1 MKQDSVKQ
9 KHVDSY
15 YAATR
20 NFTGDFPVLEGAVD
34 CDVCVIGAGYTGLSS
49 ALFLAEAGYSV
60 TVLEAAKVGFGASG
74 RNGGQLVNSYSR
86 DVDVIEE
93 RYGDKTAEI
102 LGSMIF
108 EGADIIRQR
117 IQHYDIQCDYRPG
130 GIFAAMN
137 KKQLKGLA
145 EQKKSWERYGNKNL
159 KMLDAADI
167 KREIGSDA
175 YVGGLLDMQGGHI
188 HPLNL
193 ALGEASAIIGLGGKI
208 YEQSAAV
215 EINYGEPITVRTA
228 KGLVRAKY
236 LLIAGNAYL
245 PQGLDNRVTSKSMP
259 CGSQIVVTEP
269 LSEKQARSLIKNN
282 YCVEDCNYLL
292 DYYRLTADN
301 RLLYGGGVVYGARE
315 PDDIEQ
321 LIRPKILKTFPQLKD
336 VKIDYRWT
344 GNFLLTMSR
353 MPQFGRIEKNAYYMQ
368 GYSGHGVTCSHLAGK
383 LISEMIRGDAERF
396 DAFASLPHMPMIG
409 GRTFSAPLT
418 ALGAVYYS
426 LRDRFGI

>member
-1 MKQDSVKQ
+1 MQPYVN
-9 KHVDSY
+9 SY

-20 NFTGDFPVLEGAVD
+20 NNVGDFPILDQVIE

-49 ALFLAEAGYSV
+49 ALFLTEAGYSV
-60 TVLEAAKVGFGASG
+60 TVLESAKVGFGASG

-86 DVDVIEE
+86 DVDVIEQ
-93 RYGDKTAEI
+93 RYGDKTAQV

-108 EGADIIRQR
+108 EGGDIIRQR
-117 IQHYDIQCDYRPG
+117 IKQYDIQCDYRQG
-130 GIFAAMN
+130 GIFAALN

-145 EQKKSWERYGNKNL
+145 GQKSHWERYGNQQL
-159 KMLDAADI
+159 QMLSAADI
-167 KREIGSDA
+167 AKEVGTDN
-175 YVGGLLDMQGGHI
+175 YVGGLLDMSGGHV

-193 ALGEASAIIGLGGKI
+193 ALGEAAAIIRLGGKI
-208 YEQSAAV
+208 FEQSAA
-215 EINYGEPITVRTA
+215 INIAYGEPIVVSTA
-228 KGLVRAKY
+228 KGQVRAKY

-245 PQGLDNRVTSKSMP
+245 NEDLDPRVTRKSMP

-269 LSEKQARSLIKNN
+269 LSEKVAKSLITHN

-292 DYYRLTADN
+292 DYFRLTADN

-315 PDDIEQ
+315 PKDIEQ
-321 LIRPKILKTFPQLKD
+321 LILPKILKTFPQLKG

-353 MPQFGRIEKNAYYMQ
+353 MPQFGRVEKNAYYMQ

-396 DAFASLPHMPMIG
+396 DAFASLPHMPMMG
-409 GRTFSAPLT
+409 GRAFQVPLT
-418 ALGAVYYS
+418 ALGATYYAM
-426 LRDRFGI
+426 RDRFGI

>member
-1 MKQDSVKQ
+1 MKQQ
-9 KHVDSY
+9 HVNSY

-20 NFTGDFPVLEGAVD
+20 NEAIDFPILEEALD
-34 CDVCVIGAGYTGLSS
+34 CDVCIIGAGYTGLSS
-49 ALFLAEAGYSV
+49 ALFLSEAGYKV
-60 TVLEAAKVGFGASG
+60 TVLEAAKVGYGASG

-108 EGADIIRQR
+108 EGADIIRSR
-117 IQHYDIQCDYRPG
+117 IKDYDIKCDYRPG

-137 KKQLKGLA
+137 KKQLNGLA
-145 EQKKSWERYGNKNL
+145 EQKRNWERYGNRNL

-167 KREIGSDA
+167 RREVGSDA
-175 YVGGLLDMQGGHI
+175 YVGGLLDMQGGHV

-193 ALGEASAIIGLGGKI
+193 ALGEAAAIVRLGGKI

-215 EINYGEPITVRTA
+215 DITYGEPITVRTA

-245 PQGLDNRVTSKSMP
+245 PQGLDNRVTAKSMP

-269 LSEKQARSLIKNN
+269 LTEQQARSLIPNN

-396 DAFASLPHMPMIG
+396 NAFASLPHMPMLG

-426 LRDRFGI
+426 LRDRFGV

>member
-1 MKQDSVKQ
+1 MKQT
-9 KHVDSY
+9 HINSY

-20 NFTGDFPVLEGAVD
+20 NHTGDFPTLEELVE

-86 DVDVIEE
+86 DVDVIEA
-93 RYGDKTAEI
+93 RYGDKTAEV

-130 GIFAAMN
+130 GIFAALN
-137 KKQLKGLA
+137 KKQLKGLT
-145 EQKKSWERYGNKNL
+145 EQKNSWERYGNQNL
-159 KMLDAADI
+159 TLLDAHDI
-167 KREIGSDA
+167 KREVGCDN

-208 YEQSAAV
+208 FEQSAAV
-215 EINYGEPITVRTA
+215 EITYGEPITVRTA
-228 KGLVRAKY
+228 KGVVRAKY

-245 PQGLDNRVTSKSMP
+245 PQNLDSRVTSKSMP

-269 LSEKQARSLIKNN
+269 LAENVARSLITHN

-321 LIRPKILKTFPQLKD
+321 LIKPKILKTFPQLKD

-396 DAFASLPHMPMIG
+396 DAFASLPHMPMLG
-409 GRTFSAPLT
+409 GRTFQVPLT
-418 ALGAVYYS
+418 AMGAAYYAM
-426 LRDRFGI
+426 RDRFGI

>member
-1 MKQDSVKQ
+1 MKHT
-9 KHVDSY
+9 HVNSY

-20 NFTGDFPVLEGAVD
+20 NLTTDFPVLEESVE

-60 TVLEAAKVGFGASG
+60 TVLEAAQVGFGASG

-86 DVDVIEE
+86 DVDVIEA
-93 RYGDKTAEI
+93 RYGEKTARV
-102 LGSMIF
+102 LGSMMF

-117 IQHYDIQCDYRPG
+117 IGHYDIQCDYRPG
-130 GIFAAMN
+130 GIFAALN
-137 KKQLKGLA
+137 KKQLKALA
-145 EQKKSWERYGNKNL
+145 EQKSSWEAYGNQNL
-159 KMLDAADI
+159 TLLDAADI
-167 KREIGSDA
+167 KREVGCA
-175 YVGGLLDMQGGHI
+175 NYVGGLLDLQGGHI

-193 ALGEASAIIGLGGKI
+193 ALGEASAFIGLGGKI
-208 YEQSAAV
+208 FEQSAAV
-215 EINYGEPITVRTA
+215 EITYGEPITVRTA
-228 KGLVRAKY
+228 RGVVRAKY

-245 PQGLDNRVTSKSMP
+245 AQNLDNRVTAKSMP
-259 CGSQIVVTEP
+259 CGSQIAVTEP
-269 LSEKQARSLIKNN
+269 LPENVARSLIANN

-321 LIRPKILKTFPQLKD
+321 LIKPKILKTFPQLKD

-409 GRTFSAPLT
+409 GRTFQAPLT
-418 ALGAVYYS
+418 AMGAAYYA

>member
-1 MKQDSVKQ
+1 MQT
-9 KHVDSY
+9 HVNSY

-20 NFTGDFPVLEGAVD
+20 NHTGDFPVLEESVE

-86 DVDVIEE
+86 DVDVIEQ
-93 RYGDKTAEI
+93 RYGEKSAEI
-102 LGSMIF
+102 LGSMMF

-117 IQHYDIQCDYRPG
+117 IQHYDIQCDYHPG
-130 GIFAAMN
+130 GIFAALN
-137 KKQLKGLA
+137 KKQFKGLA
-145 EQKKSWERYGNKNL
+145 EQKRSWERYGNRNL
-159 KMLDAADI
+159 QLLDAKDI
-167 KREIGSDA
+167 AGEVGCENYI
-175 YVGGLLDMQGGHI
+175 GGLLDKQGGHV

-193 ALGEASAIIGLGGKI
+193 ALGEASAIIGLGGRI
-208 YEQSAAV
+208 FEQSAA
-215 EINYGEPITVRTA
+215 ENITYGEPNVVRTA
-228 KGLVRAKY
+228 KGVVRAKY

-245 PQGLDNRVTSKSMP
+245 PQNLDPRVTRKSMP

-269 LSEKQARSLIKNN
+269 LSAEVARSLITHN

-315 PDDIEQ
+315 PADIEQ
-321 LIRPKILKTFPQLKD
+321 LIRPKILKTFPQLKN

-383 LISEMIRGDAERF
+383 LISEVIRGDAERF
-396 DAFASLPHMPMIG
+396 DAFASLPHMPMFG
-409 GRTFSAPLT
+409 GRTFQAPLT
-418 ALGAVYYS
+418 AMGAAYYA

>member
-1 MKQDSVKQ
+1 MMQPYVN
-9 KHVDSY
+9 SY

-20 NFTGDFPVLEGAVD
+20 NNVGDFPILDQVIE

-49 ALFLAEAGYSV
+49 ALFLTEAGYSV
-60 TVLEAAKVGFGASG
+60 TVLESAKVGFGASG

-86 DVDVIEE
+86 DVDVIEQ
-93 RYGDKTAEI
+93 RYGDKTAQV

-108 EGADIIRQR
+108 EGGDIIRQR
-117 IQHYDIQCDYRPG
+117 IKQYDIQCDYRQG
-130 GIFAAMN
+130 GIFAALN

-145 EQKKSWERYGNKNL
+145 GQKSHWERYGNQQL
-159 KMLDAADI
+159 QMLSAADI
-167 KREIGSDA
+167 AKEVGTDN
-175 YVGGLLDMQGGHI
+175 YVGGLLDMSGGHV

-193 ALGEASAIIGLGGKI
+193 ALGEAAAIIRLGGKI
-208 YEQSAAV
+208 FEQSAA
-215 EINYGEPITVRTA
+215 INIAYGEPIVVGTA
-228 KGLVRAKY
+228 KGQVRAKY

-245 PQGLDNRVTSKSMP
+245 NEDLDPRVTRKSMP

-269 LSEKQARSLIKNN
+269 LSEKVAKSLITHN

-292 DYYRLTADN
+292 DYFRLTADN

-315 PDDIEQ
+315 PKDIEQ
-321 LIRPKILKTFPQLKD
+321 LILPKILKTFPQLKG

-353 MPQFGRIEKNAYYMQ
+353 MPQFGRVEKNAYYMQ

-396 DAFASLPHMPMIG
+396 DAFASLPHMPMMG
-409 GRTFSAPLT
+409 GRAFQVPLT
-418 ALGAVYYS
+418 ALGATYYAM
-426 LRDRFGI
+426 RDRFGI

>member
-1 MKQDSVKQ
+1 MKQSSVTQ
-9 KHVDSY
+9 KHVNSY
-15 YAATR
+15 YAATTNR
-20 NFTGDFPVLEGAVD
+20 IGDFPVLEQAVD

-49 ALFLAEAGYSV
+49 ALFLAEGGYSV

-117 IQHYDIQCDYRPG
+117 IQHYDIQCDYKPG
-130 GIFAAMN
+130 GIFAALN

-145 EQKKSWERYGNKNL
+145 EQKSSWERYGNKNL

-167 KREIGSDA
+167 KREVGCDN
-175 YVGGLLDMQGGHI
+175 YVGGLLDLQGGHV

-215 EINYGEPITVRTA
+215 EITYGEPITVRTA

-269 LSEKQARSLIKNN
+269 LSEKVARSLIKNN

-321 LIRPKILKTFPQLKD
+321 LIKPKILKTFPQLKD

-396 DAFASLPHMPMIG
+396 DAFASLPHMPMLG
-409 GRTFSAPLT
+409 GRTFQAPLT
-418 ALGAVYYS
+418 AMGAAYYA

>member
-1 MKQDSVKQ
+1 MKQA
-9 KHVDSY
+9 HVNSY

-167 KREIGSDA
+167 KREVGSNA

-215 EINYGEPITVRTA
+215 EITYGEPITVRTA
-228 KGLVRAKY
+228 KGVVKAKY

-269 LSEKQARSLIKNN
+269 LPEKVARSLITNN

-292 DYYRLTADN
+292 DYYRLTRDN

-383 LISEMIRGDAERF
+383 LISDMIRGDAERF

>member
-1 MKQDSVKQ
+1 MKQQ
-9 KHVDSY
+9 HVNSY

-20 NFTGDFPVLEGAVD
+20 NEVIDFPVLEEAVD
-34 CDVCVIGAGYTGLSS
+34 CDVCIIGAGYTGLSS
-49 ALFLAEAGYSV
+49 ALFLSEAGYKV
-60 TVLEAAKVGFGASG
+60 TVLEAAKVGYGASG

-108 EGADIIRQR
+108 EGADIIRSR
-117 IQHYDIQCDYRPG
+117 IKDYDIKCDYRPG

-137 KKQLKGLA
+137 KKQLNGLA
-145 EQKKSWERYGNKNL
+145 EQKRNWERYGNHNL

-167 KREIGSDA
+167 RREVGSDA
-175 YVGGLLDMQGGHI
+175 YVGGLLDLQGGHV

-193 ALGEASAIIGLGGKI
+193 ALGEAAAIVRLGGKI

-215 EINYGEPITVRTA
+215 EITYGEPNVVRTA

-245 PQGLDNRVTSKSMP
+245 PQGLDNRVTAKSMP

-269 LSEKQARSLIKNN
+269 LTVKQARSLITNN

-396 DAFASLPHMPMIG
+396 NAFASLPHMPMLG

-426 LRDRFGI
+426 LRDRFGL

>member
-1 MKQDSVKQ
+1 MQTYVN
-9 KHVDSY
+9 SY

-20 NFTGDFPVLEGAVD
+20 NQTTDYPPLEESVE

-93 RYGDKTAEI
+93 RYGEKSAEV

-130 GIFAAMN
+130 GIFAALN
-137 KKQLKGLA
+137 NKQLKGLA
-145 EQKKSWERYGNKNL
+145 EQKRNWERLGNNNL
-159 KMLDAADI
+159 KMLDKAQID
-167 KREIGSDA
+167 REVGTKNYI
-175 YVGGLLDMQGGHI
+175 GGLLDMQGGHI

-208 YEQSAAV
+208 FEQSAAV
-215 EINYGEPITVRTA
+215 EITYGEPNVVRTA

-245 PQGLDNRVTSKSMP
+245 QQDLDPRVTRKSMP
-259 CGSQIVVTEP
+259 CGSQIVVTEQLP
-269 LSEKQARSLIKNN
+269 EQLARSLIANN

-292 DYYRLTADN
+292 DYFRLTGDN

-315 PDDIEQ
+315 PDDIDQ

-383 LISEMIRGDAERF
+383 LIAEMIRGDAERF
-396 DAFASLPHMPMIG
+396 NAFASLPHMPMIG
-409 GRTFSAPLT
+409 GRTFQAPLT
-418 ALGAVYYS
+418 ALGAAYYA

>member
-1 MKQDSVKQ
+1 MMQT
-9 KHVDSY
+9 HVNSY

-20 NFTGDFPVLEGAVD
+20 NTVADFPVLDQLVE

-86 DVDVIEE
+86 DVDVIEQ

-117 IQHYDIQCDYRPG
+117 IKQYDIQCDYRPG
-130 GIFAAMN
+130 GIFAALN

-145 EQKKSWERYGNKNL
+145 EQKSGWERYGNQNL

-167 KREIGSDA
+167 AREVGSDN
-175 YVGGLLDMQGGHI
+175 YVGGLLDMQGGHV

-193 ALGEASAIIGLGGKI
+193 ALGEAAAIIGLGGKI
-208 YEQSAAV
+208 FEQSAAV
-215 EINYGEPITVRTA
+215 EITYGEPITVRTA
-228 KGLVRAKY
+228 KGVVRAKY

-245 PQGLDNRVTSKSMP
+245 NQDLDPRVTRKSMP

-269 LSEKQARSLIKNN
+269 LPSSVAKRLIANN

-292 DYYRLTADN
+292 DYFRLTADN

-321 LIRPKILKTFPQLKD
+321 LILPKILKTFPQLKG

-409 GRTFSAPLT
+409 GRTFQAPLT
-418 ALGAVYYS
+418 AMGAAYYAM
-426 LRDRFGI
+426 RDRFGI

>member
-1 MKQDSVKQ
+1 MKQQ
-9 KHVDSY
+9 HVNSY

-20 NFTGDFPVLEGAVD
+20 NEVIDFPILEEAVD
-34 CDVCVIGAGYTGLSS
+34 CDVCIIGAGYTGLSS
-49 ALFLAEAGYSV
+49 ALFLSEAGYKV
-60 TVLEAAKVGFGASG
+60 TVLEAAKVGYGASG

-108 EGADIIRQR
+108 EGADIIRSR
-117 IQHYDIQCDYRPG
+117 IKDYDIKCDYRPG

-137 KKQLKGLA
+137 KKQLNGLA
-145 EQKKSWERYGNKNL
+145 EQKRNWERYGNRNL

-167 KREIGSDA
+167 RREVGSDA
-175 YVGGLLDMQGGHI
+175 YVGGLLDMQGGHV

-193 ALGEASAIIGLGGKI
+193 ALGEAAAIVRLGGKI

-215 EINYGEPITVRTA
+215 EITYGEPITVRTA
-228 KGLVRAKY
+228 KGQVRAKY

-245 PQGLDNRVTSKSMP
+245 PQGLDNRVTAKSMP

-269 LSEKQARSLIKNN
+269 LTEQQARSLITHN

-396 DAFASLPHMPMIG
+396 NAFASLPHMPMLG

-426 LRDRFGI
+426 LRDRFGV

>member
-1 MKQDSVKQ
+1 MNQRSVKQ
-9 KHVDSY
+9 NHVNSY

-20 NFTGDFPVLEGAVD
+20 NHTGDFPTLEELVE

-86 DVDVIEE
+86 DVDVIEA
-93 RYGDKTAEI
+93 RYGDKTAEV

-130 GIFAAMN
+130 GIFAALN
-137 KKQLKGLA
+137 KKQLKGLT
-145 EQKKSWERYGNKNL
+145 EQKNSWERYGNKNL
-159 KMLDAADI
+159 TMLDAQDI
-167 KREIGSDA
+167 KREVGCDN

-208 YEQSAAV
+208 FEQSAAV
-215 EINYGEPITVRTA
+215 EITYGEPITVRTA
-228 KGLVRAKY
+228 KGVVRAKY

-245 PQGLDNRVTSKSMP
+245 PQDLDSRVTSKSMP

-269 LSEKQARSLIKNN
+269 LAENVARSLITNN

-321 LIRPKILKTFPQLKD
+321 LIKPKILKTFPQLKD

-396 DAFASLPHMPMIG
+396 NAFASLPHMPMLG
-409 GRTFSAPLT
+409 GRTFQVPLT
-418 ALGAVYYS
+418 AMGAAYYAM
-426 LRDRFGI
+426 RDRFGI

>member
-1 MKQDSVKQ
+1 MQPYVN
-9 KHVDSY
+9 SY

-20 NFTGDFPVLEGAVD
+20 NNVGDFPILDQVIE

-49 ALFLAEAGYSV
+49 ALFLTEAGYSV
-60 TVLEAAKVGFGASG
+60 TVLESAKVGFGASG

-86 DVDVIEE
+86 DVDVIEQ
-93 RYGDKTAEI
+93 RYGDKTAQV

-108 EGADIIRQR
+108 EGGDIIRQR
-117 IQHYDIQCDYRPG
+117 IKQYDIQCDYRQG
-130 GIFAAMN
+130 GIFAALN

-145 EQKKSWERYGNKNL
+145 GQKSHWERYGNQQL
-159 KMLDAADI
+159 QMLGAADI
-167 KREIGSDA
+167 AKEVGTDN
-175 YVGGLLDMQGGHI
+175 YVGGLLDMSGGHV

-193 ALGEASAIIGLGGKI
+193 ALGEAAAIIRLGGKI
-208 YEQSAAV
+208 FEQSAA
-215 EINYGEPITVRTA
+215 INIAYGEPIVVSTA
-228 KGLVRAKY
+228 KGQVRAKY

-245 PQGLDNRVTSKSMP
+245 NEDLDPRVTRKSMP

-269 LSEKQARSLIKNN
+269 LSEKVAKSLITHN

-292 DYYRLTADN
+292 DYFRLTADN

-315 PDDIEQ
+315 PKDIEQ
-321 LIRPKILKTFPQLKD
+321 LILPKILKTFPQLKG

-353 MPQFGRIEKNAYYMQ
+353 MPQFGRVEKNAYYMQ

-396 DAFASLPHMPMIG
+396 DAFASLPHMPMMG
-409 GRTFSAPLT
+409 GRAFQVPLT
-418 ALGAVYYS
+418 ALGATYYAM
-426 LRDRFGI
+426 RDRFGI

>member
-1 MKQDSVKQ
+1 MKHT
-9 KHVDSY
+9 HVNSY

-20 NFTGDFPVLEGAVD
+20 NLTTDFPVLEESVE

-60 TVLEAAKVGFGASG
+60 TVLEAAQVGFGASG

-86 DVDVIEE
+86 DVDVIEA
-93 RYGDKTAEI
+93 RYGEKTARV
-102 LGSMIF
+102 LGSMMF

-117 IQHYDIQCDYRPG
+117 IGRYDIQCDYRPG
-130 GIFAAMN
+130 GIFAALN
-137 KKQLKGLA
+137 KKQLKALA
-145 EQKKSWERYGNKNL
+145 EQKSSWEAYGNQNL
-159 KMLDAADI
+159 TLLDAADI
-167 KREIGSDA
+167 KREVGCA
-175 YVGGLLDMQGGHI
+175 NYVGGLLDLQGGHI

-193 ALGEASAIIGLGGKI
+193 ALGEATAFIGLGGKI
-208 YEQSAAV
+208 FEQSAAV
-215 EINYGEPITVRTA
+215 EITYGEPITVRTA
-228 KGLVRAKY
+228 RGVVRAKY

-245 PQGLDNRVTSKSMP
+245 AQNLDNRVTAKSMP
-259 CGSQIVVTEP
+259 CGSQIAVTEP
-269 LSEKQARSLIKNN
+269 LPEDVARSLIANN

-321 LIRPKILKTFPQLKD
+321 LIKPKILKTFPQLKD

-409 GRTFSAPLT
+409 GRTFQAPLT
-418 ALGAVYYS
+418 AMGAAYYA

>member
-1 MKQDSVKQ
+1 MKHT
-9 KHVDSY
+9 HVNSY

-20 NFTGDFPVLEGAVD
+20 NLTTDFPALEESVE

-60 TVLEAAKVGFGASG
+60 TVLEAAQVGFGASG

-86 DVDVIEE
+86 DVDVIEA
-93 RYGDKTAEI
+93 RYGEKTARV
-102 LGSMIF
+102 LGSMMF

-117 IQHYDIQCDYRPG
+117 IGRYDIQCDYRPG
-130 GIFAAMN
+130 GIFAALN
-137 KKQLKGLA
+137 KKQLKALA
-145 EQKKSWERYGNKNL
+145 EQKSSWEAYGNQNL
-159 KMLDAADI
+159 TMLDAADI
-167 KREIGSDA
+167 KREVGCA
-175 YVGGLLDMQGGHI
+175 NYVGGLLDLQGGHI

-193 ALGEASAIIGLGGKI
+193 ALGEATAFIGLGGKI
-208 YEQSAAV
+208 FEQSAAV
-215 EINYGEPITVRTA
+215 EITYGEPITVRTA
-228 KGLVRAKY
+228 RGVVRAKY

-245 PQGLDNRVTSKSMP
+245 AQNLDNRVTAKSMP
-259 CGSQIVVTEP
+259 CGSQIAVTEP
-269 LSEKQARSLIKNN
+269 LPENVARSLIANN

-321 LIRPKILKTFPQLKD
+321 LIKPKILKTFPQLKD

-409 GRTFSAPLT
+409 GRTFQAPLT
-418 ALGAVYYS
+418 AMGAAYYA